1 METNKKQAIAVM
13 LFTRSEIDELRNKN
27 YFMTYSGY
35 INAETACLM
44 LRANGYNQDD
54 YSTLFLSVKDNPI
67 KYVLALFE
75 KGDNRIYYLEI
86 I

>member
-1 METNKKQAIAVM
+1 MQTDEKKAIAVM

-35 INAETACLM
+35 INAEMACM
-44 LRANGYNQDD
+44 ILRANGYDQDD
-54 YSTLFLSVKDNPI
+54 YSTLFLSVKNNPT
-67 KYVLALFE
+67 KYVLALLE
-75 KGDNRIYYLEI
+75 NSNNSIYYLEI